1 MQQIILRI
9 KRLFL
14 DISLKRKF
22 IIAYILL
29 LAVPMTITSLL
40 FYSYS
45 TESVQKQTVEVI
57 AQSMKQTTEYVD
69 YILQE
74 IEGLGDVF
82 YNNEALQYALA
93 KKNAIEYDDLTEYTY
108 VLGVLKQISQNQRVF
123 NIRLYVPDNKF
134 YSKERTSIFPFS
146 EIMKDPAISEVLA
159 KKQQRGWSGV
169 REESDSLGRKTKVFS
184 YVVFFADLNNVTRT
198 IAAMRLDLQEESL
211 SGLVGK
217 LGVEKKG
224 VWYLIDREGGI
235 ITSSGDIGI
244 KPQDIAMNTE
254 SSEISLARLANKNY
268 SIIKQPVQTAEWQ
281 LVYCIPSR
289 QLSADT
295 SRIGVF
301 TLFVFLV
308 LLMLSALAA
317 IFISDRITSKITL
330 LTQRMKSIQEEIYDK
345 GDEVIEHEKDEIG
358 ALQENYEIMLKKLRK
373 LILDNYQAQLEK
385 KEARLRLLQAQ
396 INPHF
401 LYNVLDQ
408 INWMGV
414 RAKSQEISE
423 VVTKLGRF
431 YRIGLSKGKEIITLA
446 EELEHVRIY
455 IDIQKYRLGE
465 AVNFSFKIGDGIGNH
480 KIIKLVLQPLVEN
493 AIVHGILETD
503 EQTGNVVIEAWR
515 NDDLVTVLVKDDAG
529 LLNIEKLM
537 RILESPDEGKPGG
550 YGLRNLDERLRLF
563 SSNERGLN
571 FYLDD
576 RGWSVFEFS
585 FPIY

>member
-1 MQQIILRI
+1 
-9 KRLFL
+9 
-14 DISLKRKF
+14 
-22 IIAYILL
+22 
-29 LAVPMTITSLL
+29 MTITSLL